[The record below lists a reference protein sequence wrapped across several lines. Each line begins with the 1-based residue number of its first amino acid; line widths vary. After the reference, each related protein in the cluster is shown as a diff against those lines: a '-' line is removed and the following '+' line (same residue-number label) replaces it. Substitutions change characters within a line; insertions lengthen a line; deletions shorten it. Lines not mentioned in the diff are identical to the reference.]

1 MIKTIQIE
9 TWELALIIILLI
21 VIAAIQIITVVFQ
34 QKIQEFFEKV
44 RKNIKQKK
52 TVQQVQYFISNLAS
66 TLARLSYDRVGAII
80 VIENRDS
87 LYKYINSGKKVDIDF
102 FPEFV
107 FNIFYNHKSP
117 LHDGAMII
125 RNLKICS
132 LSSYLP
138 LTNRVISVEY
148 GARHRAAFGIC
159 EHYDCLS
166 FVVSET
172 TGKISFTFKNKTN
185 VLSSEPSKLIVEL
198 SNIWKSRSIFEKSLA
213 PKLII

>member
-1 MIKTIQIE
+1 MFRTIQIE
-9 TWELALIIILLI
+9 AWELALIIILLV
-21 VIAAIQIITVVFQ
+21 VIATIQIITIIFQ
-34 QKIQEFFEKV
+34 KRIQEFFEKM
-44 RKNIKQKK
+44 RTNKRQKK
-52 TVQQVQYFISNLAS
+52 SIQEVDYFISNLAS

-80 VIENRDS
+80 VIENREN
-87 LYKYINSGKKVDIDF
+87 LFKYINSGKKVDIDF

-138 LTNRVISVEY
+138 LTNRVIGVEY

-159 EHYDCLS
+159 QYYDCLS

-172 TGKISFTFKNKTN
+172 TGKISFTFKNNTTT
-185 VLSSEPSKLIVEL
+185 LPSDPSKLVDEIT
-198 SNIWKSRSIFEKSLA
+198 SIFTKTAIYETLA
-213 PKLII
+213 SR

>member
-1 MIKTIQIE
+1 MIKAIQIDE
-9 TWELALIIILLI
+9 SWELALIIILLI
-21 VIAAIQIITVVFQ
+21 VVATIQIITVVFQ
-34 QKIQEFFEKV
+34 QKIQEFFDKV
-44 RKNIKQKK
+44 RKNKKQRK

-66 TLARLSYDRVGAII
+66 SLARLSYDNVGAII
-80 VIENRDS
+80 IIENRES

-159 EHYDCLS
+159 QYYDCLS

-172 TGKISFTFKNKTN
+172 TGKISFTFKNNTTT
-185 VLSSEPSKLIVEL
+185 LSSDPSKLIEEL
-198 SNIWKSRSIFEKSLA
+198 SNIFKTRSMYETLTSK
-213 PKLII
+213 

>member
-1 MIKTIQIE
+1 MFRTIQIE
-9 TWELALIIILLI
+9 AWELALIIILLV
-21 VIAAIQIITVVFQ
+21 VIATIQIITIIFQ
-34 QKIQEFFEKV
+34 KRIQEFFEKM
-44 RKNIKQKK
+44 RTNKRQKK
-52 TVQQVQYFISNLAS
+52 SIQEVDYFISNLAS

-80 VIENRDS
+80 VIENREN
-87 LYKYINSGKKVDIDF
+87 LFKYINSGKKVDIDF

-138 LTNRVISVEY
+138 LTNRVIGVEY
-148 GARHRAAFGIC
+148 GARHRAAIGIC
-159 EHYDCLS
+159 QYYDCLS

-172 TGKISFTFKNKTN
+172 TGKISFTFKNKTIT
-185 VLSSEPSKLIVEL
+185 LPSDPSKLVDEIT
-198 SNIWKSRSIFEKSLA
+198 SIFTKTAIYETLA
-213 PKLII
+213 SR